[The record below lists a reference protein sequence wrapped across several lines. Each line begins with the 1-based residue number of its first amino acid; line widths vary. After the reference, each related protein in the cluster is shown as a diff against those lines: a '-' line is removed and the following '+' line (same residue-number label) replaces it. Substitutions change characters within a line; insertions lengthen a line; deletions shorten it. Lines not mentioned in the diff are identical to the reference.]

1 MKTGDGLKDRY
12 RKEIIR
18 ILSENPRVE
27 RIVLF
32 GSRAMGTF
40 TPESDIDIVL
50 YGDDLSL
57 TDLAQLK
64 QALEET
70 TIPQKVDLLLAKDI
84 EKKELWEH
92 IKKYGVEWWRRGKK
106 NQNNRRNRWTKRP
119 LTLAVQINPKV
130 SLKKGKLYPFVDMK
144 SVNPLWRSVSE
155 TEYRVFK
162 SGGARF
168 IPFDTLMARIT
179 PCLENGK
186 ITRYIPKAHFD
197 SPAFGSTEFIVI
209 RGREGI
215 SDNDF
220 VYYLIKWQEF
230 RDFAIAQMTGSSG
243 RQRVPINSLKKF
255 YVSLPP
261 LPEQRAIAHILGT
274 LDDKI
279 ELNREMNK
287 TLEEMAQAI
296 FKSWF
301 IDFDPVVW
309 KAVKTGKTVPEK
321 FSQRAAYYKES
332 GKCPVPEEILALFP
346 DSFEDSELGPIPK
359 GWRVISLYDS
369 ARYINGAAF
378 RNNHFTDEKGALP
391 IVKIAELKNGITG
404 QTKFTKIEMDAK
416 YKINTGEILLS
427 WSGNPDTS
435 IGTFVWSGGPAWLNQ
450 HIFRVLPFRT
460 FEKYF
465 VFYLLRSLKPVFAA
479 IAKNKQTTGLG
490 HFTIRDMKQLLIVW
504 PIESLIIKFNEFVG
518 PVFKYWFSNIF
529 ESSLLSSLRDTLLPK
544 LISGELR
551 VPDVEK
557 FLKEAGL

>member
-1 MKTGDGLKDRY
+1 MKAGDGLKDRY

-84 EKKELWEH
+84 EKKELLEH
-92 IKKYGVEWWRRGKK
+92 IKKYGVEWWRRGNRPRAVPPQEDVEIK
-106 NQNNRRNRWTKRP
+106 NLRNGNYSGPGANWRKMKLGDF
-119 LTLAVQINPKV
+119 LTLQRGFDLPKYKRKPGPYPVIAATGQVGTHEEAKVKAPGVVIGRSGSIGGGQYINENFWPLNTTLWVKDF
-130 SLKKGKLYPFVDMK
+130 KGNDP
-144 SVNPLWRSVSE
+144 
-155 TEYRVFK
+155 
-162 SGGARF
+162 RF
-168 IPFDTLMARIT
+168 
-179 PCLENGK
+179 
-186 ITRYIPKAHFD
+186 
-197 SPAFGSTEFIVI
+197 S
-209 RGREGI
+209 
-215 SDNDF
+215 
-220 VYYLIKWQEF
+220 YYLLKSLNLSFFNAGSGVPTLNRNHIHPLMI
-230 RDFAIAQMTGSSG
+230 IA
-243 RQRVPINSLKKF
+243 
-255 YVSLPP
+255 PP

-309 KAVKTGKTVPEK
+309 KAVKAGKTVPEK
-321 FSQRAAYYKES
+321 FFKRAAYYKES

-346 DSFEDSELGPIPK
+346 DSFQDSELGPIPE

-465 VFYLLRSLKPVFAA
+465 VFYLLGSLKPVFAA

-518 PVFKYWFSNIF
+518 PVFEYWFSNIF

-551 VPDVEK
+551 VPNVEK